1 MEIKEVQ
8 FQEANLHQ
16 HQTELQPRFS
26 QINGI
31 LIPEANPCQGQHQ
44 TGRKIGLKLHKEVLL
59 REKNQ
64 LRYQDR
70 ADQTQK

>member
-1 MEIKEVQ
+1 MEIRAVL

-26 QINGI
+26 QISEI
-31 LIPEANPCQGQHQ
+31 LIREANRYQGQRQ
-44 TGRKIGLKLHKEVLL
+44 TGRKIGLLHKEVLL

-64 LRYQDR
+64 LQ
-70 ADQTQK
+70 